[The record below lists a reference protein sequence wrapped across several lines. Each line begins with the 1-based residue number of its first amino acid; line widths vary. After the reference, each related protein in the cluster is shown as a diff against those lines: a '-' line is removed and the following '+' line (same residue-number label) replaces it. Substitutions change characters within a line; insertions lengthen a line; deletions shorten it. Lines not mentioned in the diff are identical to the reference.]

1 VRAAYPDQA
10 GHVERD
16 GVRLGYEVFGEGDP
30 TILLLPAWTIVH
42 SRFWKMQVPYLSRRN
57 RVITYDGPGNGRSDR
72 VTDPTRY
79 SGDSYAADAA
89 AVLDACGVERA
100 VVVGLSLGAEF
111 ATRLAALY
119 PSRVIGLVLIASA
132 LPLLPPPENESDIH
146 DDMFGPYRDDPQG
159 WDKYNVAYWHA
170 DFQDFVEYFFEQAFS
185 EPHSTKPRED
195 AVGWA
200 LEAGPA
206 VLEASVRRPSFDV
219 TGPMI
224 FAGVSCPTL
233 VIHGTGDRI
242 DSHRVGKEAAR
253 LSGGT
258 FVSMVGSGHIP
269 VVRDPVR
276 VNLLLRDFVD
286 RLSA

>member
-1 VRAAYPDQA
+1 VRGAYPDQA
-10 GHVERD
+10 GHVERN
-16 GVRLGYEVFGEGDP
+16 GVSLGYEVFGQGDP
-30 TILLLPAWTIVH
+30 AILLLPAWTIVH

-72 VTDPTRY
+72 VTDPSRY
-79 SGDSYAADAA
+79 SSDSYADDAA

-100 VVVGLSLGAEF
+100 VVVALSLGAEY
-111 ATRLAALY
+111 ATRLTALY

-132 LPLLPPPENESDIH
+132 LPLLPPTGVESDIH
-146 DDMFGPYRDDPQG
+146 DDMFGPYPDNPHG

-170 DFQDFVEYFFEQAFS
+170 DFPDFAQYFFEQALS
-185 EPHSTKPRED
+185 EAHSTKPRED

-200 LEAGPA
+200 LEAGPSI
-206 VLEASVRRPSFDV
+206 LEASVRRPPFEL
-219 TGPMI
+219 TGPEI
-224 FAGVSCPTL
+224 FADVSCPTL
-233 VIHGTGDRI
+233 VIHGTADRI
-242 DSHRVGKEAAR
+242 DSHGVGREAAR

-269 VVRDPVR
+269 VVRDPIR